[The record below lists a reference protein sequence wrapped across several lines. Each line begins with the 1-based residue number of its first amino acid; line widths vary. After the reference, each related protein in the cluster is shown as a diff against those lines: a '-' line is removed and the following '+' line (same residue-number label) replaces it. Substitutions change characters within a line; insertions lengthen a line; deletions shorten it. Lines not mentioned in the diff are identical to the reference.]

1 MTYIKLKNASIS
13 FAIYN
18 SKTRSVRTELFKAIG
33 GKIHSVDSTV
43 FVDALNSINLE
54 INEGDRVGIIGH
66 NGAGKTT
73 LLKLLSGVYEP
84 TKGACYS
91 KGSVSSLTDITMGMD
106 PDSSGYQNI
115 IMRCILLGMTIKEA
129 KEKVDDV
136 IEFSELRE
144 YIDLPMRTYSTGMY
158 LRLAFTI
165 STCIVPDILIMDEM
179 IGTGDASFIEK
190 ARLRLMNFI
199 SKTKIIV
206 LSSHNMQII
215 KDICNKGLWM
225 EKGKVIMY
233 DDIDKVVKAYEESL
247 NISTNTI

>member
-1 MTYIKLKNASIS
+1 MAYIKLQDVSIS

-18 SKTRSVRTELFKAIG
+18 SKTRSVRTELFRAIG

-43 FVDALNSINLE
+43 YIDALNSINLE
-54 INEGDRVGIIGH
+54 INQGDRVGVIGH

-73 LLKLLSGVYEP
+73 LLKLLSRIYEP
-84 TKGACYS
+84 TQGTFLS
-91 KGSVSSLTDITMGMD
+91 EGSVSSLTDITMGMD
-106 PDSSGYQNI
+106 PESTGYQNI
-115 IMRCILLGMTIKEA
+115 IMRCILLGMTVKEA
-129 KEKVDDV
+129 NAKVEEI
-136 IEFSELRE
+136 IEFSGLRE

-190 ARLRLMNFI
+190 ARERLMNFI
-199 SKTKIIV
+199 SSTKIIV

-215 KDICNKGLWM
+215 RDICNKGLWM
-225 EKGKVIMY
+225 EKGKVVMY
-233 DDIDKVVKAYEESL
+233 GDINKVADAYEKSL
-247 NISTNTI
+247 L

>member
-1 MTYIKLKNASIS
+1 MTYIKLQDVSIS

-18 SKTRSVRTELFKAIG
+18 SKTRSVRTELFRAIG

-43 FVDALNSINLE
+43 YIDALNSINLE
-54 INEGDRVGIIGH
+54 IHNGDRLGIIGH

-73 LLKLLSGVYEP
+73 LLKLLSRIYEP
-84 TKGACYS
+84 TKGTFLS
-91 KGSVSSLTDITMGMD
+91 EGSVSSLTDITMGMD
-106 PDSSGYQNI
+106 PESTGYQNI

-129 KEKVDDV
+129 KAKVEEI

-225 EKGKVIMY
+225 EKGKIIMY
-233 DDIDKVVKAYEESL
+233 DDIEKVVEAYEKSL
-247 NISTNTI
+247 QK